1 MQLGADSIVVSIQDE
16 LHKLKD
22 KLETFWY
29 TSTTGQGAKSL
40 YQSMLLKKS
49 FRVFRSSRLETQWA
63 PPMKT
68 KLTHQYRYD
77 GLYTVKQCVSGDVRQ
92 RFEAPKDL
100 CTLDTKYT
108 FHIVRCDC
116 EEGGNLLP
124 TVELKGIIALARSV
138 EGALVK
144 PIRVK

>member
-1 MQLGADSIVVSIQDE
+1 MQLGADSIVVLIQDE

-49 FRVFRSSRLETQWA
+49 FRVFRSSNLETQWA

-68 KLTHQYRYD
+68 KLAHQYLYD
-77 GLYTVKQCVSGDVRQ
+77 GLYTVKNVSLMVHCKCLMHPRI
-92 RFEAPKDL
+92 FAPS
-100 CTLDTKYT
+100 TQNTP
-108 FHIVRCDC
+108 FI
-116 EEGGNLLP
+116 
-124 TVELKGIIALARSV
+124 
-138 EGALVK
+138 
-144 PIRVK
+144 